1 MGKAKMA
8 LAMMN
13 PATQVKL
20 SRIFGWVDGFIEAV
34 QETGIKLPEMKK
46 DDDKDPQEVIADVV
60 MTLISKS
67 KVKHLENKNAL
78 VLELGKEKK
87 VRLTLSFKEVE

>member
-20 SRIFGWVDGFIEAV
+20 SRIFGWVDTLIEAIRG
-34 QETGIKLPEMKK
+34 TGLEVGEVE
-46 DDDKDPQEVIADVV
+46 DGEDLQEVLLK
-60 MTLISKS
+60 LIGKS
-67 KVKHLENKNAL
+67 KVKHIEEKNAL
-78 VLELGKEKK
+78 VLELGKERK

>member
-13 PATQVKL
+13 PVTQLKL
-20 SRIFGWVDGFIEAV
+20 SKIFGWVDGLVAAIRGTGLEVGEVKEA
-34 QETGIKLPEMKK
+34 EDL
-46 DDDKDPQEVIADVV
+46 QEVLLN
-60 MTLISKS
+60 LIGKA
-67 KVKHLENKNAL
+67 KVKHLEEKNAL

>member
-1 MGKAKMA
+1 MSENVKMV

-13 PATQVKL
+13 PATQVKMA
-20 SRIFGWVDGFIEAV
+20 RIFGWVEDLVEAV
-34 QETGIKLPEMKK
+34 RETGLEVGEVKNGE
-46 DDDKDPQEVIADVV
+46 DFQEVLLN
-60 MTLISKS
+60 LIGKA
-67 KVKHLENKNAL
+67 KVKHIEEKNAL

>member
-1 MGKAKMA
+1 MEKAKMA

-13 PATQVKL
+13 PATQVKMA
-20 SRIFGWVDGFIEAV
+20 RIFGWVEDLVEAV
-34 QETGIKLPEMKK
+34 RETGLEVGEVKNGEDL
-46 DDDKDPQEVIADVV
+46 QEVLLRLLGKA
-60 MTLISKS
+60 
-67 KVKHLENKNAL
+67 KVKHVKEKNAL